1 MPLLLLH
8 AVLALQGGGTSSRGA
23 ARAAAACIA
32 APPEA
37 AGAAP
42 TAASAARLR
51 AGRYSAYEQLRGPY
65 DRAALQRFFALRPL
79 EFGGRLVEFTRAAI
93 AIRDSWRR
101 ESDDTQA
108 RGVRLRE
115 QLAVLGP
122 VAVKLGQTLSQRPDI
137 LDEEIC
143 EELKPLQTTNKP
155 FDDAEAMRLLSEELE
170 WRGPIAPGVCAPE
183 CAEPDGAPLF
193 ASISASPIASASL
206 GQVYKATLHDGSEV
220 AVKVQRPSAMR
231 QVATDFA
238 VLTTVLYGIQSTG
251 WGNGDLVEITDIVA
265 AGVFE
270 EMDYRNEAVNAQR
283 FERSLDFLGYV
294 SVPAAVPS
302 LPPTPRVLVTE
313 WVAGRLAEMRSRHLS
328 DLSREEGTR
337 MTNMAVDAVTASLVL
352 TGFVHADPHE
362 GNIMLG
368 DDGRLYF
375 LDFGLMSEVRAEIME
390 AFAYGIQCVLNKDW
404 RGLVTAFVQTG
415 FVGTGPS
422 SAALPDHS
430 SRLEARLL
438 RSCRHAHRERMESVP
453 GGTSRFGAL
462 STVLFDMGNQYTPPY
477 IILLIRTFLTLE
489 ARDLDSTELL
499 TTLTTSRKTR
509 HLRRLGVRMLAESLT
524 QRFAAALSPPP
535 KHERPPP
542 LDTEYRPVCSDQLR
556 PPPEQL
562 PVSPASEALRRRRA
576 ERLAGVR
583 RVLVASHLQR
593 QVRAGWRGAA
603 AIGAVGLLF
612 FRVAVVAFCKA
623 AVRTLPGAVGGIR
636 RAVLRG

>member
-231 QVATDFA
+231 QV
-238 VLTTVLYGIQSTG
+238 
-251 WGNGDLVEITDIVA
+251 
-265 AGVFE
+265 
-270 EMDYRNEAVNAQR
+270 R
-283 FERSLDFLGYV
+283 
-294 SVPAAVPS
+294 PAAS
-302 LPPTPRVLVTE
+302 
-313 WVAGRLAEMRSRHLS
+313 
-328 DLSREEGTR
+328 
-337 MTNMAVDAVTASLVL
+337 
-352 TGFVHADPHE
+352 
-362 GNIMLG
+362 
-368 DDGRLYF
+368 
-375 LDFGLMSEVRAEIME
+375 
-390 AFAYGIQCVLNKDW
+390 
-404 RGLVTAFVQTG
+404 
-415 FVGTGPS
+415 
-422 SAALPDHS
+422 
-430 SRLEARLL
+430 
-438 RSCRHAHRERMESVP
+438 HRP
-453 GGTSRFGAL
+453 
-462 STVLFDMGNQYTPPY
+462 
-477 IILLIRTFLTLE
+477 
-489 ARDLDSTELL
+489 
-499 TTLTTSRKTR
+499 
-509 HLRRLGVRMLAESLT
+509 
-524 QRFAAALSPPP
+524 
-535 KHERPPP
+535 
-542 LDTEYRPVCSDQLR
+542 
-556 PPPEQL
+556 
-562 PVSPASEALRRRRA
+562 
-576 ERLAGVR
+576 
-583 RVLVASHLQR
+583 
-593 QVRAGWRGAA
+593 
-603 AIGAVGLLF
+603 
-612 FRVAVVAFCKA
+612 
-623 AVRTLPGAVGGIR
+623 
-636 RAVLRG
+636 